1 MKNKIKNLLNDD
13 KVSKRIEIIAL
24 YVIAFGCLGIA
35 IYGIIVVVNS

>member
-1 MKNKIKNLLNDD
+1 MKNKMKDLLNDD
-13 KVSKRIEIIAL
+13 KVLKKIEAIAL